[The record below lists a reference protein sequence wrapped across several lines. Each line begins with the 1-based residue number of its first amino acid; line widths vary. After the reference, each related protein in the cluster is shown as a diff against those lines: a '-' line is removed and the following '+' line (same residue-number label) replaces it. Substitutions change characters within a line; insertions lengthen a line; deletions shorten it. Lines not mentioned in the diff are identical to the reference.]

1 MKKLGLLLLFSMPL
15 VIFTGCQSRVFRAEV
30 EGYSVESRPIF
41 MHTFGSGKEN
51 VLIIATIHGSEPAG
65 EPLARELMAY
75 MEKHPGFSCKHK
87 VTVIPVANPDGLT
100 RSHRGNRNGIDLN
113 RNFPAENRVNSPRYG
128 QQALSEPESQVLY
141 ELINR
146 LKPVWVISIH
156 QPLACIDYDG
166 PGESLANAMALRCDL
181 PVKKL
186 GSLPGS
192 LGSWVGNE
200 LGVPIMTLELRK
212 EDSELSGSALWAK
225 YGPAL
230 LAALQY

>member
-1 MKKLGLLLLFSMPL
+1 M
-15 VIFTGCQSRVFRAEV
+15 
-30 EGYSVESRPIF
+30 ESRPIF
-41 MHTFGSGKEN
+41 THTYGSGDDN

-65 EPLARELMAY
+65 EPLVRELMAFL
-75 MEKHPGFSCKHK
+75 EKNPEYVRDYK
-87 VTVIPVANPDGLT
+87 VTVIPVANPDGLA
-100 RSHRGNRNGIDLN
+100 RRHRVNRNGIDLN
-113 RNFPAENRVNSPRYG
+113 RNFPADNRVNNTRYG

-141 ELINR
+141 ELIYR

-166 PGESLANAMALRCDL
+166 PGDALANAMAQRCDL

-200 LGVPIMTLELRK
+200 LGIPIITLELRK
-212 EDSELSGSALWAK
+212 EDSELSGPALWAK

-230 LAALQY
+230 LAAMQY